1 MSLPPL
7 KKITFFLLL
16 LFSSFVSIS
25 IPPSSSFCSTTAFAY
40 LFFRWEIL
48 FASSLFTPPFIL
60 PKIRFKIILLISY
73 TDALPSHGVK
83 PTWGFHKV
91 KLRKV
96 ETWRHALG
104 FQL

>member
-7 KKITFFLLL
+7 KKLTFFLLL

-60 PKIRFKIILLISY
+60 PKIRF
-73 TDALPSHGVK
+73 
-83 PTWGFHKV
+83 
-91 KLRKV
+91 
-96 ETWRHALG
+96 
-104 FQL
+104 